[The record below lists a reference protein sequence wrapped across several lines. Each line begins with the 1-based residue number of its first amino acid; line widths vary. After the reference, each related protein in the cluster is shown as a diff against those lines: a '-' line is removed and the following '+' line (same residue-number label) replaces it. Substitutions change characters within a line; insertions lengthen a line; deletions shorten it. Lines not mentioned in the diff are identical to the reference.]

1 MVKIRRLVK
10 QTFQTFLK
18 LVLAEKWLTL
28 IVFAVTIIQ
37 LLSRKGARYAF
48 NVSNR
53 YLITQ
58 TKKYE
63 HDKKYFW
70 GKVKYLKN
78 FEIVLE
84 YFKVCQWNTTIW
96 EKGKYI
102 ERYMTDFWIKEN
114 DIIRLFECFQ
124 FSESTACCQKRRC
137 DRIVALCILLKKR
150 LSYPYS
156 CLYLYTG
163 SKWKGS
169 I

>member
-18 LVLAEKWLTL
+18 LVLAGKWLTP

-48 NVSNR
+48 NKPNR

-63 HDKKYFW
+63 HGKKYFSD
-70 GKVKYLKN
+70 KVKYSQN

-84 YFKVCQWNTTIW
+84 YCQVCEWNTALW
-96 EKGKYI
+96 EKGKRWWCI
-102 ERYMTDFWIKEN
+102 EFALLKDQERYMTDFWIKKN
-114 DIIRLFECFQ
+114 DILRLLNVFNFQ
-124 FSESTACCQKRRC
+124 RVLLAARKG
-137 DRIVALCILLKKR
+137 DAIAL
-150 LSYPYS
+150 
-156 CLYLYTG
+156 
-163 SKWKGS
+163 
-169 I
+169 

>member
-1 MVKIRRLVK
+1 MSGMVKIRRLVK

-63 HDKKYFW
+63 HDKKYFSD
-70 GKVKYLKN
+70 KVKYLKN
-78 FEIVLE
+78 FFL
-84 YFKVCQWNTTIW
+84 VCQWNTTQW
-96 EKGKYI
+96 EKGK
-102 ERYMTDFWIKEN
+102 R
-114 DIIRLFECFQ
+114 
-124 FSESTACCQKRRC
+124 
-137 DRIVALCILLKKR
+137 
-150 LSYPYS
+150 
-156 CLYLYTG
+156 
-163 SKWKGS
+163 
-169 I
+169 